1 MKQRNHA
8 FDFLCGLCILRMILL
23 HVMGTCG
30 ERNEYWFAKVMA
42 WSFFFMS
49 FFFFKA
55 GYFNKGLVG
64 KAVPYIED
72 RVKRLLVPY
81 VMWGIIGSLIYFGF
95 LFFFPDCFHKYHR
108 MLRWDHVWKYSHFWG
123 NPPVWF
129 LFSFFM
135 SYVSV
140 FFMNKVKYLKWVA
153 VAFPFISY
161 YLWKQHNP
169 LWMGLD
175 NVFIGIF
182 FFYLGRMW
190 RWLQARV
197 PKYMLVI
204 ASALMIAEFAVGNKL
219 WHGEYDMSMNLF
231 VHRPWGAGVNTVCAL
246 LGISG
251 LLLALPMRRVP
262 VVGYIGEH
270 SMVYF
275 VAHYPLIYL
284 YAFTHLVFRHTVVN
298 HWEDVILMMLFI
310 LITCTW
316 LVPYVEKVPWLSG
329 RWPKTPSS
337 NVNPA
342 YDVSA
347 SSSASLMNRI
357 RLKIQHR

>member
-140 FFMNKVKYLKWVA
+140 FFMNKVKYLKWAA
-153 VAFPFISY
+153 VTFPFISY

-169 LWMGLD
+169 LWMGLN

-197 PKYMLVI
+197 PKYV
-204 ASALMIAEFAVGNKL
+204 
-219 WHGEYDMSMNLF
+219 
-231 VHRPWGAGVNTVCAL
+231 
-246 LGISG
+246 
-251 LLLALPMRRVP
+251 
-262 VVGYIGEH
+262 
-270 SMVYF
+270 
-275 VAHYPLIYL
+275 
-284 YAFTHLVFRHTVVN
+284 LVFIY
-298 HWEDVILMMLFI
+298 EDLQGNATIMNFADFDFGSL
-310 LITCTW
+310 CE
-316 LVPYVEKVPWLSG
+316 YG
-329 RWPKTPSS
+329 
-337 NVNPA
+337 
-342 YDVSA
+342 SA
-347 SSSASLMNRI
+347 
-357 RLKIQHR
+357 K